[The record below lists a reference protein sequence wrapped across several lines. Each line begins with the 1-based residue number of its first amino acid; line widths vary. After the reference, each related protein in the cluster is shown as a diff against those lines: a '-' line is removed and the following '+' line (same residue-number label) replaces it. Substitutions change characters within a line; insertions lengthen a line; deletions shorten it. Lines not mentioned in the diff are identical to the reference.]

1 MVTHKVQKVLAELS
15 STDKSAKR
23 LTLTS
28 WNGSPEKLDL
38 RIWLNEDGEER
49 PAKGMT
55 LSDEEATTLYLALTQ
70 YLSEK
75 YPEE

>member
-28 WNGSPEKLDL
+28 WNGSPAKLDL
-38 RIWLNEDGEER
+38 RVWLSEDGEEH

-55 LSDEEATTLYLALTQ
+55 LTDEEATTLYLALTE
-70 YLSEK
+70 YLGEK